1 MNYNSYNSDNATG
14 TIEVGILGS
23 TGSIGTQTLDIVSEY
38 PARFRA
44 SLLTAGKNWRLLAEQ
59 ARKYL
64 PRRVV
69 IADETAYP
77 YLRDALSDLPVE
89 VAAGAEAIAEAA
101 TMPELD
107 TVVTAMVGYSGL
119 IPTVRAIQGDKRIA
133 LANKETLV
141 VAGEIITRLLE
152 ESDSEI
158 VPVDSEHSAIF
169 QCLQGESSRRA
180 SKILLTASGGPFRT
194 ISREELGHVTV
205 ADALNHPNWDM
216 GAKVTIDSASMMNK
230 GFEMIEAKWLFGCP
244 ADKIEIV
251 VHPQSIVHSMV
262 EFNDGSIKAQLGL
275 PDMHIPIRY
284 ALAYPDRLPSSTP
297 ALSLPPYANLTFE
310 APDYDKFPMLGF
322 AFDAIRMGGNMPC
335 ILNAA
340 NEIAVAAFL
349 RGEISFTSIPL
360 TAQATMERTP
370 FETTVSLEDLVE
382 TNREARSIAEQQIR
396 RLSFN
401 RQ

>member
-1 MNYNSYNSDNATG
+1 MNYNTYNSDNATG

-119 IPTVRAIQGDKRIA
+119 IPTVRAIQGGKRIA

-230 GFEMIEAKWLFGCP
+230 GFEMIEAKWLFGV
-244 ADKIEIV
+244 DVDQVQV
-251 VHPQSIVHSMV
+251 VVQPQSIIHSMV
-262 EFNDGSIKAQLGL
+262 EYVDGAIMAELGT
-275 PDMHIPIRY
+275 PDMKLPIQY
-284 ALAYPDRLPSSTP
+284 ALYYPERRYLPGERVDFWSLGKLEFEKPDMDTFYGLKLAYE
-297 ALSLPPYANLTFE
+297 AGEKGGSLPTVF
-310 APDYDKFPMLGF
+310 
-322 AFDAIRMGGNMPC
+322 
-335 ILNAA
+335 NAA
-340 NEIAVAAFL
+340 NELAVRQFL
-349 RGEISFTSIPL
+349 
-360 TAQATMERTP
+360 
-370 FETTVSLEDLVE
+370 
-382 TNREARSIAEQQIR
+382 NREIKYLEIVEIIEDCMRAHQNIANPSVEQILDTEAATYDRINSR
-396 RLSFN
+396 R
-401 RQ
+401 

>member
-297 ALSLPPYANLTFE
+297 ALSLPHYANLTFE

-340 NEIAVAAFL
+340 NEIGVAAFL